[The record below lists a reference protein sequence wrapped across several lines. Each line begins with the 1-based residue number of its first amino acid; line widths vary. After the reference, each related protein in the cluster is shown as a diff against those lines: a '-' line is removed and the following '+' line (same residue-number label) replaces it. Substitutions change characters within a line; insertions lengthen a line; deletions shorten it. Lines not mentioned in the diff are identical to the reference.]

1 MLAIG
6 SSTVFPVTELLARKY
21 EDRSTIVVPRSTG
34 SSLGIRNLLAGGAAV
49 GAASRPIKASTR
61 PPRWQQSRREA
72 ARPHHPLAS
81 LLTPIPPPYPT
92 RRVVGLS
99 LT

>member
-49 GAASRPIKASTR
+49 GAASRPIKASDYEKVDCD
-61 PPRWQQSRREA
+61 PA
-72 ARPHHPLAS
+72 G
-81 LLTPIPPPYPT
+81 IG
-92 RRVVGLS
+92 VGGEVLGEC
-99 LT
+99 